1 MLGNDRIN
9 TMKKKSCNMEERK
22 NEIKGG
28 QGLGN
33 DSRIV
38 MGGAMG
44 KVGLVCLFWFLSLG
58 ASGQSVVTGMVAD
71 STGEGIVGAAVVVM
85 DAADTTSIAWEYS
98 QEDGRFWVQYHC
110 QEGKE
115 VLLFVQAYGYRSCYL
130 PLAGKEV
137 EDVGKLTLGGWHVGL
152 GEVAVQGEMP
162 IRYKFVRGRDEF
174 QIPQHVEEQAFDVN
188 GVLRQIPGL
197 EVKGESVSIVGRG
210 SPKFTIN
217 GMEPRP
223 GELEQL
229 SPRDIEKVYID
240 RTPSSRYGKEV
251 KGVIDIVTRKRLKDG
266 LNMRLYNNFWYKSEP
281 SDNANVTV
289 NQQAG
294 RWTNYLNYGYN
305 YTRSRQDDRYA
316 YVLHLEDE
324 DFERIYTQQPLYVSR
339 NHRLTLS
346 PKFVVDE
353 KSFVDLQYQGYIED
367 MEGEQQETFEVVGE
381 ERSATEGVS
390 DKKRQTHHVILR
402 YVREVEDK
410 SRLAV
415 NAGYSTVRERGH
427 QLQDERVMPEDG
439 RDTLVHTD
447 YSSRTVNDA
456 VTLSAD
462 YEHYFENGLSFDA
475 GLSFAELWSDGWTD
489 YKGGA
494 YYSTSTEET
503 QAAVYADFSQEVGKF
518 SYRVGVRGEYLY
530 KYRAEDTEANEHPF
544 SFLPSVD
551 MSYALSDE
559 VNFNAYFR
567 RSTVHPTLRERDP
580 VLYYVNKYEY
590 VQGNPDLKS
599 YIENELY
606 FGVRL
611 PRNFACHL
619 NYYFAKNPIIQMDDI
634 YDAATKTTVLT
645 YHNFPKK
652 KELSAEVSWNGRWG
666 FYSLFLTGK
675 YGQCWSKSPFEGG
688 YASFHKPM
696 FGVYVQQSARIA
708 KNISATVTFD
718 YYTSSDDMYSRNGE
732 AYSLSANVNMA
743 LFQRRV
749 NVFIACNDM
758 LHTDYRSWEK
768 YKSISTDNFTKN
780 YCSFSLGISLNVNN
794 FKNVFR
800 SNDADG
806 EVWDRLQ

>member
-1 MLGNDRIN
+1 MAQDAVTGVITD
-9 TMKKKSCNMEERK
+9 
-22 NEIKGG
+22 
-28 QGLGN
+28 
-33 DSRIV
+33 
-38 MGGAMG
+38 
-44 KVGLVCLFWFLSLG
+44 SLG
-58 ASGQSVVTGMVAD
+58 QCIM
-71 STGEGIVGAAVVVM
+71 GAAVVVM
-85 DAADTTSIAWEYS
+85 DASDTTSIAWEYS
-98 QEDGRFWVQYHC
+98 QEDGKFRVQYHNP
-110 QEGKE
+110 EGKR
-115 VLLFVQAYGYRSCYL
+115 VLLFVQAYGYRNCYL
-130 PLAGKEV
+130 PLAGKKV
-137 EDVGKLTLGGWHVGL
+137 EDVGRLTLGVWHVGL

-174 QIPQHVEEQAFDVN
+174 QIPQHVGEQAFDVN

-210 SPKFTIN
+210 NPKFTIN

-240 RTPSSRYGKEV
+240 RMPSARYGEEV
-251 KGVIDIVTRKRLKDG
+251 SGVIDIVTRKRLKDE
-266 LNMRLYNNFWYKSEP
+266 LNMRLYNNFCYKSEP

-289 NQQAG
+289 NQQVG

-305 YTRSRQDDRYA
+305 YVRSRQDDRYA
-316 YVLHLEDE
+316 YVLHLEDG

-339 NHRLTLS
+339 NHRLTVS
-346 PKFVVDE
+346 PKFAVDE
-353 KSFVDLQYQGYIED
+353 KSFVDLQYQCYVED
-367 MEGEQQETFEVVGE
+367 MGGEQQETFEVVGE
-381 ERSATEGVS
+381 ERSVTEGVS
-390 DKKRQTHHVILR
+390 DKKRQTHHAILR

-410 SRLAV
+410 NRLVV

-427 QLQDERVMPEDG
+427 QVQDERVMPEDG

-447 YSSRTVNDA
+447 YCSQTVNDA

-462 YEHYFENGLSFDA
+462 YKRYFENGLSFDA
-475 GLSFAELWSDGWTD
+475 GLSFAELWSDGWTS
-489 YKGGA
+489 YKDGA

-518 SYRVGVRGEYLY
+518 SYRVGARGEYLY
-530 KYRAEDTEANEHPF
+530 KYRAENTEANEHPF

-551 MSYALSDE
+551 VSYALSDE

-567 RSTVHPTLRERDP
+567 RSMVHPTLRERDP
-580 VLYYVNKYEY
+580 VLYYINKYEY

-619 NYYFAKNPIIQMDDI
+619 NYNFAKNPIIQMDDI

-652 KELSAEVSWNGRWG
+652 KEFSAEVSWNGRWG
-666 FYSLFLTGK
+666 FYSLSLTGK

-696 FGVYVQQSARIA
+696 FGVYVQQAARLA
-708 KNISATVTFD
+708 KNISATVIFD

-732 AYSLSANVNMA
+732 VYSLSANMSMA

-768 YKSISTDNFTKN
+768 YKFISTDNFTKN

-794 FKNVFR
+794 FRNVFR
-800 SNDADG
+800 SNDSDG
-806 EVWDRLQ
+806 EVLDRLQ